1 VNLLLDTHSLVWLS
15 AGIKLGPKTLQLIKE
30 ADSVFVSALS
40 IFELRLKQAKG
51 KFPEAEDVIDSLETM
66 GLEVLNLTSSQTKG
80 YKIFSP
86 RNKDPYDNGLVTIA
100 ITQLMPFVTADKS
113 ILSLNEA
120 SLDVINARQ

>member
-1 VNLLLDTHSLVWLS
+1 MNLLLDTHSLVWLS

-66 GLEVLNLTSSQTKG
+66 GLEVLNLTSSQTK
-80 YKIFSP
+80 
-86 RNKDPYDNGLVTIA
+86 RL
-100 ITQLMPFVTADKS
+100 
-113 ILSLNEA
+113 
-120 SLDVINARQ
+120 